1 MNKQVVSWAGYD
13 FANTIFSMNVVSRY
27 FPIFVINVLGGND
40 LMVGVSRS
48 AAMVIVAF
56 TMPILGVI
64 ADQRNQ
70 RKLPMIIFTIVCC
83 ILTALLTFTHQIW
96 FALLCFCFAIY
107 SYEAALVY
115 YNALMPAVAAPDK
128 LGYVSG
134 IGVAFGYVGSITGLF
149 MVSVA
154 NSFIYMPYIWTAIL
168 FLGFSIPTFVWVKD
182 YHAEIPKISTANK
195 YQKGLIATLKRA
207 SKIPGM
213 IRLLVG
219 RFFVIEAMET
229 VILFMAVFLINAAG
243 FDGAAKNRFGLDEVT
258 LYLIAVTFCTVI
270 GSYIWGILAQKF
282 GSKTMLLWAVSLWIV
297 ALMGIIVFNNKGL
310 YYLWGS
316 LAGTALGGVWTTE
329 RPILIHLVGDNEKL
343 GEYFGLYALSG
354 RLAAVVG
361 PIIWGLVI
369 YFAAS
374 IGVFKYRL
382 AILAL
387 LVMLVVGLVI
397 LWKIP
402 DSRAENTIRVR

>member
-1 MNKQVVSWAGYD
+1 MNKEVASWAGYD

-40 LMVGVSRS
+40 LMVGISRS

-56 TMPILGVI
+56 TMPALGVI
-64 ADQRNQ
+64 ADRRNQ
-70 RKLPMIIFTIVCC
+70 RKMPMVLFTIICC
-83 ILTALLTFTHQIW
+83 ILTALITFTHQIW
-96 FALLCFCFAIY
+96 LALICFCFAIY

-115 YNALMPAVAAPDK
+115 YNALMPAVAPPDK
-128 LGYVSG
+128 LGYISG

-154 NSFIYMPYIWTAIL
+154 NSFIDMPYIWTAIL
-168 FLGFSIPTFVWVKD
+168 FLVFSIPTFIWVKD
-182 YHAEIPKISTANK
+182 YKGDRSRIPLAGG
-195 YQKGLIATLKRA
+195 YQLGLFATLRRA
-207 SKIPGM
+207 GKIPGM
-213 IRLLVG
+213 IRLLIG

-243 FDGAAKNRFGLDEVT
+243 FNGTVKNRFGLDEVT
-258 LYLIAVTFCTVI
+258 LYLMAVTFCTVI
-270 GSYIWGILAQKF
+270 GSYIWGLLAQRF
-282 GSKTMLLWAVSLWIV
+282 GSKAMLLWAVVLWLV
-297 ALMGIIVFNNKGL
+297 ALAGIILFKNKML

-316 LAGTALGGVWTTE
+316 MAGTALGGVWTTE

-354 RLAAVVG
+354 RLAAVAG

-374 IGVFKYRL
+374 AGVIKYRL

-387 LVMLVVGLVI
+387 FLMLVVGLII

-402 DSRAENTIRVR
+402 DSRNPVAEKSL